1 MPSYNVPTDLVAP
14 DMVAVPNHRLS
25 LRTIAWEEG
34 GEQKHAR
41 DVEILAIGWEHGGAE
56 KPFAYL
62 AFDSRAG
69 EDERIYWIRG
79 DYVQQIRRA

>member
-1 MPSYNVPTDLVAP
+1 MPSYNVPKDLVAP

-25 LRTIAWEEG
+25 LRTFAWEED

-41 DVEILAIGWEHGGAE
+41 DVEILAIGWLKAGAE
-56 KPFAYL
+56 EPFAYL

-69 EDERIYWIRG
+69 EAEQIYWIRG